1 MIDYRQIL
9 RDEAE
14 EDYARFSS
22 KLNPGKEGII
32 GVRVPKVRALAKT
45 IIKDD
50 WETYLEDDPECYEE
64 ELLKGLVIATAP
76 MDTELRISYTDG
88 FLDLI
93 DNWATCD
100 TFCSSWKVPKKDRS
114 RIYAYFK
121 SLIDSGEE
129 FRMRVSVVS
138 RMFHFID
145 EEHVDDLLS
154 DIESYRNEGYY
165 YKMGAAWAVSF
176 CYIDFPYRTM
186 EVLRSGRMDDWVFKK
201 SIQKI
206 CESYRVPE
214 EDKKILKS
222 MR

>member
-76 MDTELRISYTDG
+76 MDT
-88 FLDLI
+88 
-93 DNWATCD
+93 
-100 TFCSSWKVPKKDRS
+100 
-114 RIYAYFK
+114 
-121 SLIDSGEE
+121 
-129 FRMRVSVVS
+129 
-138 RMFHFID
+138 
-145 EEHVDDLLS
+145 
-154 DIESYRNEGYY
+154 
-165 YKMGAAWAVSF
+165 
-176 CYIDFPYRTM
+176 
-186 EVLRSGRMDDWVFKK
+186 
-201 SIQKI
+201 
-206 CESYRVPE
+206 
-214 EDKKILKS
+214 
-222 MR
+222 